1 MAIFG
6 VTCEYG
12 TFAGLIEPTGGAV
25 CGPTDLRPSSAKPF
39 EGISSVQP
47 DRRYDGVDGP
57 KVAIAHDYL
66 TQLGGAE
73 KMVLSMSRA
82 FPNAPIYTLLYDPET
97 TYPEF
102 AERDIRVSAANKV
115 GPLRKHHRAGLPIWP
130 LVAQSMFVD
139 ADVVLTSSSGWAHG
153 FRTRGRKLIYC
164 YSPARWLYLPDKYLG
179 EDASPLKRFG
189 LAATSP
195 YLKAWDRHKARS
207 ADKYLAIS
215 TLIKGRIAE
224 AYGIDSDVVFGPA
237 EMSNLAE
244 AETIPALGGTGAEG
258 GGFYLCVSRLL
269 PYKNVDVI
277 VRAFADTDRRLVVVG
292 RGPEAERLRGI
303 KTPNVLML
311 SDLTDG
317 QISWLYENCKALIAA
332 SYEDFGLTPI
342 EAGMRGRPTIAV
354 RWGGFLDTVDEGV
367 SGIYFDEPEPQAI
380 AEAIDRFEDMAF
392 DPDKIRSH
400 VEQFNEEHFAQRLY
414 TEVNQ
419 LAGG

>member
-6 VTCEYG
+6 PGCEYG
-12 TFAGLIEPTGGAV
+12 TFAVLMESTGTV
-25 CGPTDLRPSSAKPF
+25 SGPTDSRPSSAQPF
-39 EGISSVQP
+39 EGITSVQP

-82 FPNAPIYTLLYDPET
+82 FPNAPIYTLLYDPAT

-102 AERDIRVSAANKV
+102 AERDIRVSAANKI
-115 GPLRKHHRAGLPIWP
+115 GPLRKHHRLGLPIWP
-130 LVAQSMFVD
+130 AFAQSMFVD

-164 YSPARWLYLPDKYLG
+164 YSPARWLYLSDKYLG
-179 EDASPLKRFG
+179 EDASLAKRVG
-189 LAATSP
+189 LAATRP
-195 YLKAWDRHKARS
+195 YLKAWDRRMALS

-215 TLIKGRIAE
+215 TLIKGRITE
-224 AYGIDSDVVFGPA
+224 AYGLESEVVFGPA
-237 EMSNLAE
+237 ETANLAA
-244 AETIPALGGTGAEG
+244 AETIPALNGTGAEN

-277 VRAFADTDRRLVVVG
+277 IRAFADTDRQLVVVG
-292 RGPEAERLRGI
+292 RGPEAERLRGL
-303 KTPNVLML
+303 KTPNVHML

-317 QISWLYENCKALIAA
+317 QISWLYENCRALIAA

-342 EAGMRGRPTIAV
+342 EAGLRGRPTVAL
-354 RWGGFLDTVDEGV
+354 RWGGFLDTVDEGL
-367 SGIYFDEPEPQAI
+367 SGVYFDEPEPKAI
-380 AEAIDRFEDMAF
+380 AEAIDRFEQTEF
-392 DPDKIRSH
+392 DSDKIRRH
-400 VEQFNEEHFAQRLY
+400 VEQFSEEHFAERLY
-414 TEVNQ
+414 GIVNE

>member
-1 MAIFG
+1 
-6 VTCEYG
+6 
-12 TFAGLIEPTGGAV
+12 
-25 CGPTDLRPSSAKPF
+25 
-39 EGISSVQP
+39 VQS

-82 FPNAPIYTLLYDPET
+82 FPNAPIYTLLYDPAT

-102 AERDIRVSAANKV
+102 AERDIRVSPVNRF
-115 GPLRKHHRAGLPIWP
+115 GPLRKHHRAGLPVWP

-139 ADVVLTSSSGWAHG
+139 ADVVLTSTSGWAHG
-153 FRTRGRKLIYC
+153 FRTRGQKLIYC

-179 EDASPLKRFG
+179 EDASALKRIG

-195 YLKAWDRHKARS
+195 YLKAWDRRMARS
-207 ADKYLAIS
+207 AAKYLAIS
-215 TLIKGRIAE
+215 TLIKGRIAD
-224 AYGIDSDVVFGPA
+224 AYGIDAEVLFGPA
-237 EMSNLAE
+237 ETSNLAE
-244 AETIPALGGTGAEG
+244 AEQIPALAGTGAEN

-292 RGPEAERLRGI
+292 RGPEAERLREI

-317 QISWLYENCKALIAA
+317 QISWLYENCQALLAA

-342 EAGMRGRPTIAV
+342 EAGLRGRPTVAL
-354 RWGGFLDTVDEGV
+354 RFGGFLDTVDEGV
-367 SGIYFDEPEPQAI
+367 TGIYFDEPEPKAI
-380 AEAIDRFEDMAF
+380 SEAIDRFEEMQF
-392 DPDKIRSH
+392 DSDKIRSH
-400 VEQFNEEHFAQRLY
+400 VEQFSEERFAQRLY
-414 TEVNQ
+414 SVVEEMA
-419 LAGG
+419 AG

>member
-1 MAIFG
+1 MES
-6 VTCEYG
+6 T
-12 TFAGLIEPTGGAV
+12 GAV
-25 CGPTDLRPSSAKPF
+25 AGPTDWGPSTAQPF

-82 FPNAPIYTLLYDPET
+82 FPNAPIYTMLYDPAT

-102 AERDIRVSAANKV
+102 AERDIRVSVMNKV
-115 GPLRKHHRAGLPIWP
+115 GLLRRHHRAGLPIWP
-130 LVAQSMFVD
+130 LVAQSMSVD
-139 ADVVLTSSSGWAHG
+139 ADIVLTSSSGWAHG
-153 FRTRGRKLIYC
+153 FRTRGRKLVYC

-179 EDASPLKRFG
+179 EDASAIKRIG

-195 YLKAWDRHKARS
+195 YLKAWDRRMARS
-207 ADKYLAIS
+207 AAKYLAIS
-215 TLIKGRIAE
+215 TLIRGRIADT
-224 AYGIDSDVVFGPA
+224 YGIDAELLFGPA
-237 EMSNLAE
+237 ETSNLAG
-244 AETIPALGGTGAEG
+244 AEPIPALQGTGAENG
-258 GGFYLCVSRLL
+258 GYYLCVSRLL

-277 VRAFADTDRRLVVVG
+277 VRAFADTDRRLIVVG
-292 RGPEAERLRGI
+292 RGPEADRLRGI

-317 QISWLYENCKALIAA
+317 QMSWLYENCRALIAA

-342 EAGMRGRPTIAV
+342 EAGLRGRPTVAL

-367 SGIYFDEPEPQAI
+367 SGVYFDQPEPTAI
-380 AEAIDRFEDMAF
+380 FEALDRFEEMQF
-392 DPDKIRSH
+392 DSDKIRSH
-400 VEQFNEEHFAQRLY
+400 VEQFSEEHFAQRLY
-414 TEVNQ
+414 TVVGE
-419 LAGG
+419 LAAG

>member
-1 MAIFG
+1 
-6 VTCEYG
+6 
-12 TFAGLIEPTGGAV
+12 
-25 CGPTDLRPSSAKPF
+25 
-39 EGISSVQP
+39 VQP

-82 FPNAPIYTLLYDPET
+82 FPNAPIYTLLYDPAT

-102 AERDIRVSAANKV
+102 AERDIRVSAMNKV

-153 FRTRGRKLIYC
+153 FRTRGRKLVYC

-179 EDASPLKRFG
+179 PHASVVKRIG
-189 LAATSP
+189 LAVTSP
-195 YLKAWDRHKARS
+195 YLKAWDRRMARS

-215 TLIKGRIAE
+215 TLIKGRITD
-224 AYGIDSDVVFGPA
+224 AYGIDSEVLFGPA
-237 EMSNLAE
+237 EMSNIAAPE
-244 AETIPALGGTGAEG
+244 PIPVLQGTGTENG
-258 GGFYLCVSRLL
+258 GYYLCVSRLL
-269 PYKNVDVI
+269 PYKNVDVVI
-277 VRAFADTDRRLVVVG
+277 GAFANTDRQLIVVG

-317 QISWLYENCKALIAA
+317 QMSWLYQHCQALIAA

-342 EAGMRGRPTIAV
+342 EAGLRGRPTVAL

-367 SGIYFDEPEPQAI
+367 SGIYFDKPEPTSI
-380 AEAIDRFEDMAF
+380 SEALDRFEEMKF
-392 DPDKIRSH
+392 DSDKIRIH
-400 VEQFNEEHFAQRLY
+400 VDQFSEEHFAERLY
-414 TEVNQ
+414 TVVDE
-419 LAGG
+419 LATG